1 MRANLEIGLVLAGL
15 ALANSAAAQFSFT
28 TNMDNTVT
36 ITGYT
41 GSGGDVTIPSVV
53 NGLSVTTIGDFAFS
67 GLTNVS
73 SVTIPDSV
81 VKINGAAFGGCA
93 LTSVTIG
100 SGVTYIGNY
109 AFCGCGLTSVL
120 IPNGVTSI
128 GAEAFSVC
136 GSLTNV
142 AVGSGVISIGN
153 YAFNSCLD
161 LAAVTIREGVTGI
174 GDWAFG
180 YCQSLTS
187 LTIPNSVTS
196 LGEGAFDSCAN
207 LTNVYFE
214 GNAPT
219 TGPGV
224 FGFDPVIVNYLPGT
238 LGWEGFSRDLYVR
251 TAPWFLPRPL
261 ILNRGPGFG
270 VRSNQ
275 FGFTISWATNVPV
288 LVEAATN
295 LSNPIWAP
303 LSTNT
308 LLGGSSHFSDAAWT
322 NYPQRFYRL
331 TVP

>member
-28 TNMDNTVT
+28 TNVDNTIT

-73 SVTIPDSV
+73 SITIPDSV

-142 AVGSGVISIGN
+142 AEGSG
-153 YAFNSCLD
+153 
-161 LAAVTIREGVTGI
+161 
-174 GDWAFG
+174 
-180 YCQSLTS
+180 
-187 LTIPNSVTS
+187 
-196 LGEGAFDSCAN
+196 
-207 LTNVYFE
+207 
-214 GNAPT
+214 
-219 TGPGV
+219 
-224 FGFDPVIVNYLPGT
+224 
-238 LGWEGFSRDLYVR
+238 
-251 TAPWFLPRPL
+251 
-261 ILNRGPGFG
+261 
-270 VRSNQ
+270 
-275 FGFTISWATNVPV
+275 
-288 LVEAATN
+288 
-295 LSNPIWAP
+295 
-303 LSTNT
+303 
-308 LLGGSSHFSDAAWT
+308 
-322 NYPQRFYRL
+322 
-331 TVP
+331 